1 MCGIAGFFDP
11 KKPLSDTERR
21 LEVMRQL
28 IRHRGP
34 DGEGDW
40 VSGDHK
46 VGLAHVRL
54 AIIDLTPDGAQPM
67 KGPNDTV
74 ITFNGEIYNYLEL
87 QKELAGFW
95 DFQSSC
101 DTEVILAAYAKWGE
115 DCVDHLRGMFAFAIW
130 DEREGKLFCA
140 RDRFGIKPFYYAEVG
155 STVYFGSEIK
165 ALVPFLP
172 AIETDEQALSEYIS
186 FQFPISDRT
195 LFSGVRQLM
204 PGQTL
209 TVEDGDIRIRTYWD
223 VKYTHDHSW
232 TPETARDR
240 LRELM
245 SDSIDVHL
253 RADVPI
259 GAYLSGGVDSSLIAI
274 LAREHSEEND
284 LAFHGKF
291 TCYPGYDESPHART
305 VAQQVGSQLHEI
317 DITSDDFVNNI
328 SKVIYHLDHPL
339 AGPGSFPQYMVSQ
352 LAGSQVKVVLGGQGG
367 DEIFGGY
374 ARYMVG
380 YLEQLIKGAIEGRLD
395 DGSFGVSFESVI
407 PNLDLL
413 GTYKPLIKEFFSK
426 GLFEPLDQRFFRLIN
441 RSNDMADEIDWN
453 AIDLDHVKA
462 TFSDVFNDRSSVQ
475 EDMYLDAMT
484 RFDFKRLL
492 PALCHIE
499 DRMSMA
505 HGLEAR
511 VPILDH
517 PIVDF
522 VSSLPP
528 EIKYEG
534 GRLKELLR
542 TTYKDRLPPSLFER
556 RDKMGFPVP
565 LKEWYAGDLGDFVR
579 DIFTSDAAR
588 SRPFMNSDKV
598 LENFTA
604 NSQFSR
610 KTWGLLSLELWHQQ
624 FHDKA
629 QTYRDMLNRPASAN
643 SSAAFA

>member
-1 MCGIAGFFDP
+1 MCGIAGVVTRNGS
-11 KKPLSDTERR
+11 PLDAPARR
-21 LEVMRQL
+21 LEVMRGL
-28 IRHRGP
+28 ISHRGP

-40 VSGDHK
+40 VASDQNAA
-46 VGLAHVRL
+46 LAHVRL
-54 AIIDLTPDGAQPM
+54 AIIDLTEDGAQPM
-67 KGPNDTV
+67 VGDNDTV
-74 ITFNGEIYNYLEL
+74 ITFNGEIYNFIEL
-87 QKELAGFW
+87 RNQLADFW
-95 DFQSSC
+95 DFRSHS
-101 DTEVILAAYAKWGE
+101 DTETILAAYAKWGE

-130 DEREGKLFCA
+130 DAREGKLFCA
-140 RDRFGIKPFYYAEVG
+140 RDRFGIKPFYYAQVDSG
-155 STVYFGSEIK
+155 FYFASEIK
-165 ALVPFLP
+165 ALAPFLP
-172 AIETDEQALSEYIS
+172 EIETDQKALSEYIS

-195 LFSGVRQLM
+195 LFSGVRQLL
-204 PGQTL
+204 PGQAM
-209 TVEDGDIRIRTYWD
+209 TVKSGQVNVRTYWD
-223 VKYTHDHSW
+223 VRYTHDRSW
-232 TPETARDR
+232 TADSARER

-245 SDSIDVHL
+245 SDSINVHL
-253 RADVPI
+253 RSDVPI

-274 LAREHSEEND
+274 LAREHADENN

-291 TCYPGYDESPHART
+291 TCHPGYDESSYART

-317 DITSDDFVNNI
+317 DITADDFVNNI
-328 SKVIYHLDHPL
+328 ANVIYHLDHPL

-352 LAGSQVKVVLGGQGG
+352 LAGSHVKVVLGGQGG

-380 YLEQLIKGAIEGRLD
+380 YLEQLIRGGIEGRLD

-426 GLFEPLDQRFFRLIN
+426 GLFEPLDRRFFRLIN

-453 AIDLDHVKA
+453 AIDLDHVSS
-462 TFSDVFNDRSSVQ
+462 TFSGVFNDRSSID
-475 EDMYLDAMT
+475 ENMYLDAMT

-517 PIVDF
+517 TVVEF
-522 VSSLPP
+522 VASLPP

-542 TTYKDRLPPSLFER
+542 TTYKDRLPSSLFER

-565 LKEWYAGDLGDFVR
+565 LKEWYADELGDFVR
-579 DIFTSDAAR
+579 DIFTSEAAR
-588 SRPFMNSDKV
+588 SRPFMNSEKV
-598 LENFTA
+598 LENFRGD
-604 NSQFSR
+604 SKFSR
-610 KTWGLLSLELWHQQ
+610 KTWGLLSLELWQQQ

-629 QTYRDMLNRPASAN
+629 HEYRKLMDMPSTPTQATA
-643 SSAAFA
+643 

>member
-1 MCGIAGFFDP
+1 MCGIAGIVTRTDQ
-11 KKPLSDTERR
+11 PLGRLNRR
-21 LEVMRQL
+21 LQVMRKL
-28 IRHRGP
+28 IEHRGP

-40 VSGDHK
+40 QSSDDK

-54 AIIDLTPDGAQPM
+54 AIIDLTEDGAQPM

-74 ITFNGEIYNYLEL
+74 VTFNGEIYNYVEL
-87 QKELAGFW
+87 QRELAGFW

-115 DCVDHLRGMFAFAIW
+115 DCVNHLRGMFAFAIW
-130 DEREGKLFCA
+130 DDREKKLFCA
-140 RDRFGIKPFYYAEVG
+140 RDRFGIKPFYYAQLDDG
-155 STVYFGSEIK
+155 VYFASEIK

-172 AIETDEQALSEYIS
+172 SIETDRKALSEYIS
-186 FQFPISDRT
+186 FQFPISDLT
-195 LFSGVRQLM
+195 LFSGVRQLL
-204 PGQTL
+204 PGQAM
-209 TVEDGDIRIRTYWD
+209 TVKNGQMRVRTYWD

-232 TPETARDR
+232 SPDSARER

-253 RADVPI
+253 RSDVPI
-259 GAYLSGGVDSSLIAI
+259 GAYLSGGVDSSLIAV
-274 LAREHSEEND
+274 LAREHSPDNNI
-284 LAFHGKF
+284 AFHGKF
-291 TCYPGYDESPHART
+291 TCYPGYDESHHART
-305 VAQQVGSQLHEI
+305 VADQIGTAMHEI
-317 DITSDDFVNNI
+317 DITARDFTDNI
-328 SKVIYHLDHPL
+328 ANVIYHLDHPL

-352 LAGSQVKVVLGGQGG
+352 LAGSHVKVVLGGQGG

-380 YLEQLIKGAIEGRLD
+380 YLEQLVKGAIEGRLD
-395 DGSFGVSFESVI
+395 DGSFGVSFQSVI

-413 GTYKPLIKEFFSK
+413 STYKPLIKEFFSE
-426 GLFEPLDQRFFRLIN
+426 GLFDPLDQRFFRLIN
-441 RSNDMADEIDWN
+441 RSNDMADEIDWS
-453 AIDLDHVKA
+453 AIDLDHVRA
-462 TFSDVFNDRSSVQ
+462 TFSEVFNDRSSVE

-517 PIVDF
+517 PIMDF
-522 VSSLPP
+522 VSTLPP

-542 TTYKDRLPPSLFER
+542 TTYKDQLPQSLFDR

-579 DIFTSDAAR
+579 DIFSSQAAK
-588 SRPFMNSDKV
+588 SRPFMNSEKV
-598 LENFTA
+598 LENFTS
-604 NSQFSR
+604 NSKFSR
-610 KTWGLLSLELWHQQ
+610 KTWGLLSLELWQQQ

-629 QTYRDMLNRPASAN
+629 HEYRAMLDQPAPAN
-643 SSAAFA
+643 T